1 MVNGG
6 GSRQFGWWWFSF
18 AAVSLCGGGGF
29 RLLQFFVW
37 WWWLFWMR
45 VFNLG
50 FVQADGGVV
59 DIVGFGW
66 IWCDGVLAG
75 SGFGFG

>member
-1 MVNGG
+1 
-6 GSRQFGWWWFSF
+6 
-18 AAVSLCGGGGF
+18 LCGGGGF

-45 VFNLG
+45 
-50 FVQADGGVV
+50 VQADGGVV